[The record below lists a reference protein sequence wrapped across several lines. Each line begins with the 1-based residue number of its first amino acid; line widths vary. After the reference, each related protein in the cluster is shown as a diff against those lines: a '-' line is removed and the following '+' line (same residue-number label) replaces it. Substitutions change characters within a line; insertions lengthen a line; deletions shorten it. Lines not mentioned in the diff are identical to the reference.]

1 MSLLEAMSMGK
12 PIITSN
18 ASGCKHLIKTFDNG
32 YPNGF
37 LCQVRDAKSLA
48 NAMQKF
54 IALDS
59 TARELMGQNAR
70 EFARK
75 SYDIKRI
82 IAHYHRATQEHR
94 PKS

>member
-70 EFARK
+70 EFAHK
-75 SYDIKRI
+75 SYDTKRI
-82 IAHYHRATQEHR
+82 IAHYHRATKEHCT
-94 PKS
+94 KS